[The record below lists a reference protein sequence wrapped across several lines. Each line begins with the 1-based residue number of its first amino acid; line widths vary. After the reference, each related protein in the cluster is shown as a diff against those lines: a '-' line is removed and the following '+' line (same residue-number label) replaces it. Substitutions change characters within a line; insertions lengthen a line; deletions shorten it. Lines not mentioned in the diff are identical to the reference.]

1 LGVCATY
8 GSNAAEMANA
18 NLRRQRGKV
27 EEECGAM
34 SGIRRQKR
42 FLPLLVGLTLA
53 VSACAQTYHPV
64 VDMQGVDPSRYAGD
78 LSVCRQYATQV
89 SPAEDALIGTLAG
102 GLLGAA
108 LGAATGAAVGAPG
121 TGAAIGAAALGIG
134 GLGGGVAHG
143 VSAQMDIIRNC
154 MRGRGYAVLN

>member
-1 LGVCATY
+1 MNLAG
-8 GSNAAEMANA
+8 MANA
-18 NLRRQRGKV
+18 SLRQKQGNA
-27 EEECGAM
+27 EEECGVM
-34 SGIRRQKR
+34 SGIRNKKIW
-42 FLPLLVGLTLA
+42 LPVLVGLAMT
-53 VSACAQTYHPV
+53 VSACAQTYNPV

-89 SPAEDALIGTLAG
+89 SPVEDAMIGTIAG

-121 TGAAIGAAALGIG
+121 AGAALGAAAFGIG

-143 VSAQMDIIRNC
+143 VSSQMDIIRNC